1 MTKFL
6 EMDEPM
12 IPFINMGLCGMK
24 AVGKSLYC
32 YELGYKVVKEE
43 GGEILWLS
51 TEEPTDF
58 EYTTTIEE
66 HEGWETVFQ
75 KKYGVKPKIDFVY
88 LSSVEE
94 VMAFVGIQGK
104 TIITEAE
111 EKVAKELK
119 RKTNETDE
127 QLQERQAEADKAAKE
142 KQKGAKFEFK
152 RIKVDTDNS
161 PFAKILE
168 SRDIRYIVVDSLAVF
183 NNLTIGGIQNFNVRA
198 QVTEEFLSTLQTMAF
213 KAGKKRGAPVYIMTT
228 NHVSFNPTDRFA
240 QMMIEKQLVGK
251 GGKAIGHALKV
262 EYGFKKKDTPHGARE
277 VWSTRFPNLPD
288 FGKKYDLLITN
299 DGFQRTSI
307 KELEAVKVEQKA
319 AREEAKEA

>member
-1 MTKFL
+1 MTRFL
-6 EMDEPM
+6 ELDEPM
-12 IPFINMGLCGMK
+12 IPYINMGLCGMK
-24 AVGKSLYC
+24 QVGKSLYC
-32 YELGYKVVKEE
+32 YENGFKTVKEE

-58 EYTTTIEE
+58 MFTTEIDE
-66 HEGWETVFQ
+66 HKGWEKVFQ
-75 KKYGVKPKIDFVY
+75 EKYGIKPKIDFEY
-88 LSSVEE
+88 LESVEQ

-161 PFAKILE
+161 PLTRLLE
-168 SRDIRYIVVDSLAVF
+168 HHDIRYIVFDSLAIF

-198 QVTEEFLSTLQTMAF
+198 QVTEEFLNTLQVVVYR
-213 KAGKKRGAPVYIMTT
+213 AGKKKGVPIYIITT

-288 FGKKYDLLITN
+288 FGKKYDLLITGE
-299 DGFQRTSI
+299 GFRRTTKEEMEGI
-307 KELEAVKVEQKA
+307 KEEQK
-319 AREEAKEA
+319 EAKKA